1 MPVTSNSNR
10 VTSEEA
16 LRKIIKSYPKILDKR
31 IQPTLDDYS
40 IEFISQASVAAV
52 TFSDLSLGM
61 PIVDLKGGQFSI
73 DSHSSLSFSIPSAST
88 APLTAAEENNNL
100 YMHNMPCSVYFL
112 IPGVGHGLRINGNV
126 RQIKCADNQ
135 GPDINIVLNIHS
147 VYLHCARAITRAKL
161 WDNQTTSHNPT
172 VKNIIENS
180 PYVLLST
187 QDALGNTELSPR
199 GDPAGFVKLIDESNL
214 LLPERPGNKIAVSLT
229 NIINNPAVGLSF
241 LVPGSKTVLY
251 VVGNAYLTTDPI
263 LLKPLAI
270 NDKVPKVAISISIN
284 SLSLGD
290 SAAIERAQIWKKEN
304 HVSSKSL
311 TPFSKALTA
320 HIQGEGLLGKLSN
333 PIMSGIIKHDMN
345 NLY

>member
-1 MPVTSNSNR
+1 
-10 VTSEEA
+10 
-16 LRKIIKSYPKILDKR
+16 
-31 IQPTLDDYS
+31 
-40 IEFISQASVAAV
+40 
-52 TFSDLSLGM
+52 
-61 PIVDLKGGQFSI
+61 
-73 DSHSSLSFSIPSAST
+73 
-88 APLTAAEENNNL
+88 
-100 YMHNMPCSVYFL
+100 MHNMPCSVYFL